1 LDALC
6 YWYKDGNQKL
16 IYAGKTTGNFGFNYF
31 PNAKVLKKKEETK
44 MKIVNSLTCLVAV
57 AATCMVSAC
66 TGISLRAKDGT
77 VVVAR
82 TVEWALSDATH
93 DRVVVIPRGK
103 KFVGLTPEGE
113 NGKKWV
119 GKNGFVSLMAYGEP
133 FGPDG
138 MNEHGLYVGMYYLP
152 GFAEYKKYNAKEA
165 DNSFSVGDCMQWL
178 LSSFKTVDE
187 VRANFDKVN
196 VVNVEDKRFGG
207 APLPFHWKIS
217 DPSGKSIVIEMVEG
231 GKVKIYDAFLGVITN
246 SPTYDWHLTN
256 MRNYL
261 QLSPSP
267 RPNIE
272 VGNMTLTPLGGGS
285 GMMGLPG
292 DFTPPSRFIRAAAF
306 TASCR
311 PLKDSTDAVSE
322 AFRILDSFNIPLGA
336 QLAPKAIPEDI
347 VGATQVTSASDLTNR
362 VYYFH
367 SMHSRQVNKIDLKK
381 INFATV
387 KQSVISDPSTRTFVT
402 KELSPGK

>member
-1 LDALC
+1 
-6 YWYKDGNQKL
+6 
-16 IYAGKTTGNFGFNYF
+16 
-31 PNAKVLKKKEETK
+31 
-44 MKIVNSLTCLVAV
+44 MKIINLMTCLVV
-57 AATCMVSAC
+57 ATATYNVYAC
-66 TGISLRAKDGT
+66 TGISLRAEDGT
-77 VVVAR
+77 AVVAR

-93 DRVVVIPRGK
+93 DRVVVVPRGK

-119 GKNGFVSLMAYGEP
+119 GKNGFISLMAYGEP

-138 MNEHGLYVGMYYLP
+138 MNEHGLYVGLYYLP
-152 GFAEYKKYNAKEA
+152 GFAEYKNYKAKEA
-165 DNSFSVGDCMQWL
+165 SNSFSVGDSMQWL
-178 LSSFKTVDE
+178 LSSFKTVEE
-187 VRANFDKVN
+187 VRENFAKVN
-196 VVNVEDKRFGG
+196 IVNVEDKRFGG

-231 GKVKIYDAFLGVITN
+231 GKVKIYDSFLGVITN

-256 MRNYL
+256 MRNFVR
-261 QLSPSP
+261 LSPTQSP
-267 RPNIE
+267 TVKID
-272 VGNMTLTPLGGGS
+272 NMNLSPFGGGS
-285 GMMGLPG
+285 GMIGLPG
-292 DFTPPSRFIRAAAF
+292 DYTPPSRFIRAAAL

-311 PLKDSTDAVSE
+311 PLESSTDAVSE

-336 QLAPKAIPEDI
+336 QVEPKSIPKDI
-347 VGATQVTSASDLTNR
+347 VGATQVTSVSDLTNR

-381 INFATV
+381 IDFATV

-402 KELSPGK
+402 KDITPSK

>member
-1 LDALC
+1 
-6 YWYKDGNQKL
+6 
-16 IYAGKTTGNFGFNYF
+16 
-31 PNAKVLKKKEETK
+31 
-44 MKIVNSLTCLVAV
+44 MKIILL
-57 AATCMVSAC
+57 MVYFFVSIFSDRALSC
-66 TGISLRAKDGT
+66 TGISLKAKDGS
-77 VVVAR
+77 VVVGR
-82 TVEWALSDATH
+82 TVEWALSDAHH

-103 KFVGLTPEGE
+103 NFVGLTPDGQ

-138 MNEHGLYVGMYYLP
+138 MNEQGLYVGMYYLP
-152 GFAEYKKYNAKEA
+152 GFAEYKKYDASQA
-165 DNSFSVGDCMQWL
+165 QNSFSVGDYMQWI
-178 LSSFKTVDE
+178 LSSFSTVDE
-187 VRANFDKVN
+187 VRKNLDSVN

-217 DPSGKSIVIEMVEG
+217 DQSGKSIIVEMVNG
-231 GKVKIYDAFLGVITN
+231 GEIKVYDSFLGVITN

-256 MRNYL
+256 MKNYL
-261 QLSPSP
+261 HLSPYPS
-267 RPNIE
+267 PNIKID
-272 VGNMTLTPLGGGS
+272 NLNLSPLGGGS

-311 PLKDSTDAVSE
+311 PLKDSTDAISE

-336 QLAPKAIPEDI
+336 QLAPKSIPQDI
-347 VGATQVTSASDLTNR
+347 VGATQLTSASDLTHR
-362 VYYFH
+362 IYYFH

-381 INFATV
+381 INFSTI
-387 KQSVISDPSTRTFVT
+387 KQMEISDSSTRTFVT
-402 KELSPGK
+402 KDITPMQ

>member
-1 LDALC
+1 M
-6 YWYKDGNQKL
+6 KV
-16 IYAGKTTGNFGFNYF
+16 IFFFGYF
-31 PNAKVLKKKEETK
+31 FISTIGTIAH
-44 MKIVNSLTCLVAV
+44 S
-57 AATCMVSAC
+57 C
-66 TGISLRAKDGT
+66 TGISLKAKDGT

-82 TVEWALSDATH
+82 TVEWALSDAHH
-93 DRVVVIPRGK
+93 DRIVIIPRGK
-103 KFVGLTPEGE
+103 SFVGLTPEGN
-113 NGKKWV
+113 NGKRWV
-119 GKNGFVSLMAYGEP
+119 SKNGFVSLMAYGEP

-152 GFAEYKKYNAKEA
+152 GFAEYKKYDPKKA
-165 DNSFSVGDCMQWL
+165 DNSFSVGDYMQWL

-187 VRANFDKVN
+187 VRQNLEKVN

-217 DPSGKSIVIEMVEG
+217 DPGGKSIVVEMVNG
-231 GKVKIYDAFLGVITN
+231 GEIKIYDAFLGVITN

-256 MRNYL
+256 MKNFVN
-261 QLSPSP
+261 LSPF
-267 RPNIE
+267 
-272 VGNMTLTPLGGGS
+272 VGGS
-285 GMMGLPG
+285 GMLGLPG
-292 DFTPPSRFIRAAAF
+292 DFTPPSRFTRAAAF

-311 PLKDSTDAVSE
+311 PLKDSTDAVRE

-336 QLAPKAIPEDI
+336 QLPPRSIPQDI

-362 VYYFH
+362 IYYFH

-387 KQSVISDPSTRTFVT
+387 KQMEISDPSTRTFIT
-402 KELSPGK
+402 KDITPRQ

>member
-1 LDALC
+1 
-6 YWYKDGNQKL
+6 
-16 IYAGKTTGNFGFNYF
+16 
-31 PNAKVLKKKEETK
+31 
-44 MKIVNSLTCLVAV
+44 MKIINLIICLMVAV
-57 AATCMVSAC
+57 ATRNGDAC
-66 TGISLRAKDGT
+66 TGISLQAKDGT

-93 DRVVVIPRGK
+93 DRVVVFPRGK
-103 KFVGLTPEGE
+103 RFIGLTPDGE

-119 GKNGFVSLMAYGEP
+119 GKNGFVSLMAYGKP

-138 MNEHGLYVGMYYLP
+138 MNEHGLYVGLYYLP
-152 GFAEYKKYNAKEA
+152 GFADYKKYNSKEA
-165 DNSFSVGDCMQWL
+165 NNSFSVGDSMQWL
-178 LSSFKTVDE
+178 LSSFRTVEE
-187 VRANFDKVN
+187 VAENFAKVN

-231 GKVKIYDAFLGVITN
+231 GKVKIYDSFLGVITN

-256 MRNYL
+256 MRNFL
-261 QLSPSP
+261 RLSPAQNS
-267 RPNIE
+267 NVKI
-272 VGNMTLTPLGGGS
+272 GNMNLSPLSGGS
-285 GMMGLPG
+285 GMIGLPG
-292 DFTPPSRFIRAAAF
+292 DFTAPSRFIRAAAF

-311 PLKDSTDAVSE
+311 PLKNSTDAVSE

-336 QLAPKAIPEDI
+336 QLTPELIPNDI

-367 SMHSRQVNKIDLKK
+367 SMHNRQINKIDLKN
-381 INFATV
+381 IDFARV
-387 KQSVISDPSTRTFVT
+387 KQLVISDPSTRTFVT
-402 KELSPGK
+402 KDITPAR